1 MTDIA
6 RLKIQLD
13 DMDLPVIR
21 RVEVPLAIRLA
32 DLHLVVQIA
41 MGWQNDHLYEFR
53 VGRGPA
59 WGIPDPSW
67 PDSGTLSAKTA
78 GLADVLP
85 HLKRNRTFQYVYDF
99 GDDWRHTVKVEAVA
113 PADPDASYPCLLEA
127 HGACPPEDCGG
138 PWGYAHYLEAIADP
152 NHEDHDD
159 MLEWRG
165 PGFDPAAVDEAA
177 IRKELAKFAK
187 RRKGKAKATP

>member
-32 DLHLVVQIA
+32 DLHLVIQIA

-53 VGRGPA
+53 LGRGPA
-59 WGIPDPSW
+59 WG
-67 PDSGTLSAKTA
+67 
-78 GLADVLP
+78 
-85 HLKRNRTFQYVYDF
+85 
-99 GDDWRHTVKVEAVA
+99 
-113 PADPDASYPCLLEA
+113 
-127 HGACPPEDCGG
+127 
-138 PWGYAHYLEAIADP
+138 IADP